1 MAGRRNIQLPYR
13 KYHKKTIKY
22 TSATTIL
29 PCPDVPISYI
39 TILERVRL
47 LPKHTNSIRR
57 TVKRLIKKSGRLERL
72 LPTMWPVTS
81 KPIQIRMGKGKGA
94 VDYWT
99 SRVEAGST
107 VASVR
112 RLSYKVAQQVMLTT
126 STKLPGRTY
135 VVTEVV
141 KRWDINP

>member
-1 MAGRRNIQLPYR
+1 
-13 KYHKKTIKY
+13 
-22 TSATTIL
+22 
-29 PCPDVPISYI
+29 
-39 TILERVRL
+39 
-47 LPKHTNSIRR
+47 
-57 TVKRLIKKSGRLERL
+57 
-72 LPTMWPVTS
+72 
-81 KPIQIRMGKGKGA
+81 MGKGKGA

-141 KRWDINP
+141 KR